1 MAMVSNKFLGA
12 LSVKLGFHQHMRQ
25 NTPPL
30 LSLVQE
36 YVTEITE
43 AELESKGARDYWT
56 TTKNPPK
63 AITSHYMVFKFLANQ

>member
-12 LSVKLGFHQHMRQ
+12 LSVKLGFQKHLRMNSPSYLH
-25 NTPPL
+25 L
-30 LSLVQE
+30 IQE

-43 AELESKGARDYWT
+43 AEIESKGARDYWT

-63 AITSHYMVFKFLANQ
+63 VIISSDRFYKF